1 MKRFV
6 MMLLSVC
13 LLVSCAGAEP
23 KAETVRSG
31 DCSVPA
37 IAITVDDCYDRAH
50 ILAAI
55 ELCEKYEIKMTFIPI
70 GKALKYADG
79 SLWQR
84 AIDAGCEIGNHT
96 WGHVNLTKLTQREI
110 RFQMLRTQQKI
121 DQMLGY
127 HYPMQVM
134 RPPAGKTSGKV
145 SETVASVGYRAVVKW
160 NVSQTDAAKAERAVS
175 NGSILLYHARAKDI
189 RCLEKLI
196 PALLARGYECVTVSE
211 LLGFPP
217 VVIAGDIY
225 MYEPEHALGQ

>member
-1 MKRFV
+1 M
-6 MMLLSVC
+6 
-13 LLVSCAGAEP
+13 
-23 KAETVRSG
+23 
-31 DCSVPA
+31 
-37 IAITVDDCYDRAH
+37 
-50 ILAAI
+50 
-55 ELCEKYEIKMTFIPI
+55 
-70 GKALKYADG
+70 
-79 SLWQR
+79 Q
-84 AIDAGCEIGNHT
+84 
-96 WGHVNLTKLTQREI
+96 
-110 RFQMLRTQQKI
+110 RTQQKI

-134 RPPAGKTSGKV
+134 RPPTGKTSGKV
-145 SETVASVGYRAVVKW
+145 AETVASVGYRAVVKW

-217 VVIAGDIY
+217 VVISGDIY